1 MYDIDI
7 YSYKDQPEVN
17 NGKYNIYPLNEKGV
31 RKYYLNKESHA
42 ITYLSHIN
50 PIIFEH
56 ILGKKYEDLIKK
68 EETKEPT
75 IEDVKEDNLIQKPI
89 EKKETKKETVEK
101 KEREDKEL

>member
-50 PIIFEH
+50 PIIFEKSKQDK
-56 ILGKKYEDLIKK
+56 LVKKLKSLY
-68 EETKEPT
+68 
-75 IEDVKEDNLIQKPI
+75 NGF
-89 EKKETKKETVEK
+89 
-101 KEREDKEL
+101 

>member
-56 ILGKKYEDLIKK
+56 ILAKKYAYLAYSIDKENERIINNIKLINKKIKK
-68 EETKEPT
+68 PE
-75 IEDVKEDNLIQKPI
+75 
-89 EKKETKKETVEK
+89 
-101 KEREDKEL
+101 